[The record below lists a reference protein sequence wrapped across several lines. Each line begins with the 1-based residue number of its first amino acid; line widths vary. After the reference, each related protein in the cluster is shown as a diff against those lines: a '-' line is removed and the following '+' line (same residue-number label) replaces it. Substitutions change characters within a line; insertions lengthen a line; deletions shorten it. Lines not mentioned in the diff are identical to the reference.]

1 MEIITAILNML
12 LVGSFLIWFWN
23 HFVISRKKM
32 FIGII
37 LLFLLSSFLLFT
49 FLLLIRHEYL
59 DGVHFLI
66 ASGVSV
72 TVFWI
77 CTMAIII
84 WKNIQDK
91 TTQRTCIDLL
101 QVTPLLLIPLLTWLL
116 LSTMTLKIGG

>member
-1 MEIITAILNML
+1 MEMMTAILNML
-12 LVGSFLIWFWN
+12 LVALFLIWFWN
-23 HFVISRKKM
+23 HVVISRKKT

-37 LLFLLSSFLLFT
+37 LLFLLSAFLLFI

-66 ASGVSV
+66 AGGVSV

-77 CTMAIII
+77 CTTTIII

-91 TTQRTCIDLL
+91 TTQRTCVDLL

-116 LSTMTLKIGG
+116 FSTMTLKIGG